1 MKYKYK
7 GTSFDSNKLLEKA
20 SKCKKD
26 ELKILLKQVESFEI
40 YDFDCPKFS
49 ILTAAIEKVEE
60 VDRDLFMAKTII
72 TARLLQ

>member
-7 GTSFDSNKLLEKA
+7 GTSFDSNELLEKA

-26 ELKILLKQVESFEI
+26 ELKILLKQVES
-40 YDFDCPKFS
+40 
-49 ILTAAIEKVEE
+49 AIEKVEE